1 MTGRRTIA
9 ALFLLVL
16 TGCSG
21 LTPAALSAHRAQL
34 NATIEGV
41 QAHQAWVDCVQ
52 QMRENPQDPALML
65 HPCILDAMRETD
77 EAVSAANDAIEA
89 MGEVE

>member
-1 MTGRRTIA
+1 MNGRRVLVVLLIA
-9 ALFLLVL
+9 LA
-16 TGCSG
+16 GCSG
-21 LTPAALSAHRAQL
+21 LTPAALNAHRAQL